1 MTSPDND
8 IAGSGCTLLEGHPL
22 APEEPFITCGRVPI
36 SSRGRR
42 ETALEPNS
50 PSVLVDRDESVSIL
64 TLNRP
69 ERLNAVSPDLYREL
83 EEALAKIE
91 SDPAV
96 RAAVITG
103 AGRAFCVGA
112 DLKSHAE
119 GPMSPDE
126 RRAYIALAQ
135 SVNAAVQNSRV
146 PVVAAVNGH
155 AIGAGLELALSADFV
170 LVAVNA
176 KLRLP
181 EIALGTFVGGGATY
195 RLPQRV
201 GDLKARELILGGDLF
216 SGDDAVAMG
225 LANRALPAEDVLEE
239 ALLLAEKLAASGP
252 LSMAQAKRLLNRAP
266 GVTPEEARAEEAT
279 ALEGIMKTKD
289 WAEGVRAFAEK
300 RPPRFS
306 GR

>member
-1 MTSPDND
+1 MQ
-8 IAGSGCTLLEGHPL
+8 
-22 APEEPFITCGRVPI
+22 
-36 SSRGRR
+36 
-42 ETALEPNS
+42 PNS
-50 PSVLVDRDESVSIL
+50 TPVLVDRDGSVSVL

-69 ERLNAVSPDLYREL
+69 ERLNAVSPHLYREL
-83 EEALAKIE
+83 EEALARVE

-96 RAAVITG
+96 RAVVITG

-119 GPMSPDE
+119 GPMMADE
-126 RRAYIALAQ
+126 RRGYIALAQ
-135 SVNAAVQNSRV
+135 SVNAAVQNSRM
-146 PVVAAVNGH
+146 PVLAAVNGH

-170 LVAVNA
+170 LVAENA

-181 EIALGTFVGGGATY
+181 EIALGTFVGGGVTY

-201 GDLKARELILGGDLF
+201 GDLKARELILGGDFF

-239 ALLLAEKLAASGP
+239 ALLLAEKLAGSGP
-252 LSMAQAKRLLNRAP
+252 LSMAQAKRLLNRAA
-266 GVTPEEARAEEAT
+266 GVTATEARADEAD
-279 ALEGIMKTKD
+279 ALEGIMETED
-289 WAEGVRAFAEK
+289 WAEGVRAFTEK